1 MKLVS
6 TKLQPLFDIF
16 LIGSYNYVMLFY
28 SFSNSYV
35 QRECLLTEL
44 SALSHIA
51 AKLWFATIYPK
62 FLLLNVNLMYA

>member
-1 MKLVS
+1 
-6 TKLQPLFDIF
+6 
-16 LIGSYNYVMLFY
+16 MLFY

-62 FLLLNVNLMYA
+62 FLSLNVNLMYAYKERWLHIKEKRIK